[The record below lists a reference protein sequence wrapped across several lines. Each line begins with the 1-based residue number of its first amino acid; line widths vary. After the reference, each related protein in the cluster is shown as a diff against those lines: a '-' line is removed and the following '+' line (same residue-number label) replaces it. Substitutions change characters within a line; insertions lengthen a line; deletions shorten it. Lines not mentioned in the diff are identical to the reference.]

1 MDFVQIKTVDRHNLG
16 LVASQN
22 SGTVVVAE
30 WLRRLTRNLLGPARV
45 GSNPADNADV
55 TFAISYGYSEMCDF
69 IYFIYALSTVVVA
82 EWLRRQTR
90 NLLGPARVGSN
101 PADNADITF
110 AIAYGYSEKCDF
122 IYFIYALSTVVVAE
136 WLRRQTRNLLGPAR
150 VGSNRADNADI
161 TFAISYGYSEM
172 CHFNYFIYALSTVF
186 VAEWLRRQTRNLLG
200 SVRIGS
206 NPADNADITF
216 AILYGYSEMYH
227 FNYFIYA
234 LGTVVVAEWLR
245 RQTRNLL
252 GPARVGSNPADNAD
266 ITFAISYGYSEMCHF
281 NYFIYALSTV
291 VVAEWLRRQT
301 QNLLSSARVGSNPA
315 DNADITFA
323 ISYGYSEMCHF
334 NYFIYALSTVFVAEW
349 LRRQTRNLLGSVRIG
364 SNPADNADITFAIL
378 YGYSEMYHFNYFI
391 YALGTVVVA
400 EWLRR
405 QTRNLLGA
413 ARLDLKVRRRFRKH
427 RHGGIYLVIR
437 EKCDFIYLHCTLS
450 TVVVAEWLR
459 RLTRN
464 LLGPA
469 RVGSNP
475 ADNADVTFAISYGY
489 SEMCDFIYFI
499 YALSTV
505 VVAEWLRRQT
515 RNLLG
520 PARVGSNPADNADI
534 TFAIAYGYSEKCDFI
549 YFIYALS
556 TVVVAEWLRRQTR
569 NLLGPARVGSNRA
582 DNADITFAISYGY
595 SEMCHFNY
603 FIYALSTVFVAEW
616 LRRQTRNLLGS
627 VRIGSNP
634 ADNADIT
641 FAILYGY
648 SEMYHFNY
656 FIYAL
661 GTVVVAEWLR
671 RQTRNLLG
679 PARVGSNPADN
690 ADITFAISYGYSEMC
705 HFNYFIY
712 ALSTVVVAEW
722 LRRQTQNLLSS
733 ARVGSNPADNAD
745 ITFAISYGYC
755 ICIFIWI

>member
-55 TFAISYGYSEMCDF
+55 TFTISYGYSEMCDF

-200 SVRIGS
+200 SVRI
-206 NPADNADITF
+206 
-216 AILYGYSEMYH
+216 
-227 FNYFIYA
+227 
-234 LGTVVVAEWLR
+234 
-245 RQTRNLL
+245 
-252 GPARVGSNPADNAD
+252 
-266 ITFAISYGYSEMCHF
+266 
-281 NYFIYALSTV
+281 
-291 VVAEWLRRQT
+291 
-301 QNLLSSARVGSNPA
+301 
-315 DNADITFA
+315 
-323 ISYGYSEMCHF
+323 
-334 NYFIYALSTVFVAEW
+334 
-349 LRRQTRNLLGSVRIG
+349 
-364 SNPADNADITFAIL
+364 
-378 YGYSEMYHFNYFI
+378 
-391 YALGTVVVA
+391 
-400 EWLRR
+400 
-405 QTRNLLGA
+405 
-413 ARLDLKVRRRFRKH
+413 DLKVRRRFRKH

-679 PARVGSNPADN
+679 AARLGSNPADK
-690 ADITFAISYGYSEMC
+690 
-705 HFNYFIY
+705 
-712 ALSTVVVAEW
+712 
-722 LRRQTQNLLSS
+722 
-733 ARVGSNPADNAD
+733 AD

>member
-1 MDFVQIKTVDRHNLG
+1 MCHFNYFIYALSTVFVAEWLRRQTRNLLGSARVGSNPADNADITFAILYGYSEMYHFNYIIYALGTVVVAEWLRRQIRNLLGPARVGSNPADNADITFAISYGYSEMCHFNYFIYALSTVFVAEWLRRQTRNLLGSARIGSNPADNADITFAILYGYSEMYHFNYFIYALGTVVVAEWLRRQTRNLLGAARLDLKVRRRFRKHRHGGIYLVIREKCDFIYLHCTL
-16 LVASQN
+16 S
-22 SGTVVVAE
+22 TVVVAE

-150 VGSNRADNADI
+150 VGSNR
-161 TFAISYGYSEM
+161 
-172 CHFNYFIYALSTVF
+172 
-186 VAEWLRRQTRNLLG
+186 
-200 SVRIGS
+200 
-206 NPADNADITF
+206 
-216 AILYGYSEMYH
+216 
-227 FNYFIYA
+227 
-234 LGTVVVAEWLR
+234 
-245 RQTRNLL
+245 
-252 GPARVGSNPADNAD
+252 
-266 ITFAISYGYSEMCHF
+266 
-281 NYFIYALSTV
+281 
-291 VVAEWLRRQT
+291 
-301 QNLLSSARVGSNPA
+301 A

-679 PARVGSNPADN
+679 AARLGSNPADK
-690 ADITFAISYGYSEMC
+690 
-705 HFNYFIY
+705 
-712 ALSTVVVAEW
+712 
-722 LRRQTQNLLSS
+722 
-733 ARVGSNPADNAD
+733 AD